1 MKLHANVTSSF
12 RNRSSILTLKRVSRA
27 LKKLTKRTS
36 MSLKT
41 GIVGLPNVGK
51 STLFNALTENAA
63 AQTANFPF
71 CTIEPNVGLVAVPD
85 ERLQVLSQIS
95 SSENIIPAFVEIV
108 DIAGLVKGASEGQG
122 LGNKFLSNI
131 RECDAIIHTVRC
143 FDDDEVIHVDGRV
156 NPVEDVATINFELAL
171 SDLLQVERR
180 IDKLKKGKAKSPTE
194 KAQEAIEL
202 EVLKRISLS
211 LESGIPVRVLKLS
224 EEESLLLS
232 TLNLLTQKPCIYAAN
247 VCESDLR
254 TKGNGNIYLESLLD
268 LASSEGSA
276 VCIVSAKIES
286 ELVQMEL
293 EEREFFLEELG
304 VKEVGLPALVRAVY
318 KQLKLQT
325 YFTTGE
331 KETRAWTTKI
341 GATAPQAAGV
351 IHTDFERG
359 FIKAETVSY
368 EDYVASEGIA
378 KAKEKGLWRLEGKE
392 YVVKEGDVMVFK
404 FNV

>member
-12 RNRSSILTLKRVSRA
+12 QGRSSILTLRNVPRA
-27 LKKLTKRTS
+27 LKKLTVRTS

-71 CTIEPNVGLVAVPD
+71 CTIEPNVGIVA
-85 ERLQVLSQIS
+85 
-95 SSENIIPAFVEIV
+95 
-108 DIAGLVKGASEGQG
+108 
-122 LGNKFLSNI
+122 
-131 RECDAIIHTVRC
+131 
-143 FDDDEVIHVDGRV
+143 VIHVDGRV

-180 IDKLKKGKAKSPTE
+180 IDRLKKGKAKSPTE
-194 KAQEAIEL
+194 KAQEAAEL
-202 EVLKRISLS
+202 EVLERVSLS

-224 EEESLLLS
+224 EGS
-232 TLNLLTQKPCIYAAN
+232 
-247 VCESDLR
+247 
-254 TKGNGNIYLESLLD
+254 GNIYVENLLD
-268 LASSEGSA
+268 LANSEGSA

-318 KQLKLQT
+318 EQLKLQT

-368 EDYVASEGIA
+368 QDYVVSEGFA

-392 YVVKEGDVMVFK
+392 YVVKEGDIMVFK

>member
-1 MKLHANVTSSF
+1 
-12 RNRSSILTLKRVSRA
+12 
-27 LKKLTKRTS
+27 
-36 MSLKT
+36 
-41 GIVGLPNVGK
+41 
-51 STLFNALTENAA
+51 
-63 AQTANFPF
+63 
-71 CTIEPNVGLVAVPD
+71 
-85 ERLQVLSQIS
+85 
-95 SSENIIPAFVEIV
+95 
-108 DIAGLVKGASEGQG
+108 
-122 LGNKFLSNI
+122 
-131 RECDAIIHTVRC
+131 
-143 FDDDEVIHVDGRV
+143 
-156 NPVEDVATINFELAL
+156 
-171 SDLLQVERR
+171 
-180 IDKLKKGKAKSPTE
+180 
-194 KAQEAIEL
+194 
-202 EVLKRISLS
+202 VLKRISLS

-276 VCIVSAKIES
+276 VCIVSAKVELLYYEVTLFHFIVKIES

>member
-12 RNRSSILTLKRVSRA
+12 QGRSSILTLRNVPRA
-27 LKKLTKRTS
+27 LKKLTVRTS

-71 CTIEPNVGLVAVPD
+71 CTIEPNVGIVA
-85 ERLQVLSQIS
+85 
-95 SSENIIPAFVEIV
+95 
-108 DIAGLVKGASEGQG
+108 
-122 LGNKFLSNI
+122 
-131 RECDAIIHTVRC
+131 
-143 FDDDEVIHVDGRV
+143 VIHVDGRV

-180 IDKLKKGKAKSPTE
+180 IDRLKKGKAKSPTE
-194 KAQEAIEL
+194 KAQEAAEL
-202 EVLKRISLS
+202 EVLERVSLS

-224 EEESLLLS
+224 EGS
-232 TLNLLTQKPCIYAAN
+232 
-247 VCESDLR
+247 
-254 TKGNGNIYLESLLD
+254 GNIYVENLLD
-268 LASSEGSA
+268 LANSEGSA

-368 EDYVASEGIA
+368 QDYVVSEGFA

-392 YVVKEGDVMVFK
+392 YVVKEGDIMVFK

>member
-12 RNRSSILTLKRVSRA
+12 QGRSSILTLRNVPRA
-27 LKKLTKRTS
+27 LKKLTLRTS

-41 GIVGLPNVGK
+41 GI
-51 STLFNALTENAA
+51 
-63 AQTANFPF
+63 TANFPF
-71 CTIEPNVGLVAVPD
+71 CTIEPNVGIVAVPD
-85 ERLQVLSQIS
+85 ERLKVLSQIS

-180 IDKLKKGKAKSPTE
+180 IDRLKKGKAKSPTE
-194 KAQEAIEL
+194 KAQEAAEL
-202 EVLKRISLS
+202 EVLERVSLS

-224 EEESLLLS
+224 EGS
-232 TLNLLTQKPCIYAAN
+232 
-247 VCESDLR
+247 
-254 TKGNGNIYLESLLD
+254 GNIYVENLLD
-268 LASSEGSA
+268 LANSEGSA

-368 EDYVASEGIA
+368 QDYVVSEGFA
-378 KAKEKGLWRLEGKE
+378 KAKGLWRLEGKE
-392 YVVKEGDVMVFK
+392 YVVKEGDIMVFK